1 MIQIGINIAVKGG
14 GTAIPPAPVNS
25 SPPVIS
31 GTTTLGSVLTT
42 TDGTWT
48 NSPTSFSY
56 QWKRGATN
64 IGTNTNTYTLVVAD
78 SGAAITCVVTATN
91 AAGSSAP
98 ATSNT
103 ITAQI
108 YSSPNCTSPPIISGN
123 TILVGSVLTT
133 TDGTWTGNPTP
144 TYDYQWKRGAT
155 NIGTNSPN
163 YTTVFA
169 DANTSITCVVTATNA
184 VNSVSITSF
193 NTLVMGTY
201 WPANITL
208 PVISGTTVVGSVLTT
223 TDGTWTN
230 SPTSFTYK
238 WFRNSVLISGA
249 TSINYTLVQADA
261 GTSIKVL
268 VGATNVAGNG
278 GIFSSSSYIYD
289 LDAQN
294 FITTA
299 AITNISEKTA
309 INNLVIGLKS
319 DSLWT
324 SMLAIY
330 PFVGG
335 TSTSCKYNLKNT
347 ATFELV
353 FGGSW
358 IPASFTS
365 FGIQPNG
372 TDTYANTN
380 FTPSTS
386 GWASGNSSI
395 SAYSRTNNIMASGVI
410 YGVRSGATS
419 NNYPVLNVSSTSSF
433 HNSSVSN
440 SPSPLPTSTACN
452 FISSRI
458 STTNVI
464 MAINGTATSPASLEG
479 SLASVPIYLA
489 ARRNSGA
496 TDLYSTRQ
504 LAFAHIGTG
513 LTAVQCAS
521 LYTRIQAFQT
531 TLGRQV

>member
-1 MIQIGINIAVKGG
+1 MIQIGINIAVKGTG
-14 GTAIPPAPVNS
+14 ISGPPPAPVNS

-48 NSPTSFSY
+48 NSPSSFSY

-64 IGTNTNTYTLVVAD
+64 IGTNTNTYTLVLAD
-78 SGAAITCVVTATN
+78 SSAAITCVVTATN
-91 AAGSSAP
+91 AGGSTP
-98 ATSNT
+98 AISNI
-103 ITAQI
+103 ITADN
-108 YSSPNCTSPPIISGN
+108 YTPVNTVAPILSG
-123 TILVGSVLTT
+123 TTTVGSVLTT
-133 TDGTWTGNPTP
+133 TN
-144 TYDYQWKRGAT
+144 
-155 NIGTNSPN
+155 
-163 YTTVFA
+163 
-169 DANTSITCVVTATNA
+169 
-184 VNSVSITSF
+184 
-193 NTLVMGTY
+193 
-201 WPANITL
+201 
-208 PVISGTTVVGSVLTT
+208 
-223 TDGTWTN
+223 GTWTN
-230 SPTSFTYK
+230 SPSSFAYQWRRT
-238 WFRNSVLISGA
+238 NVPISGA

-261 GTSIKVL
+261 GFTINV
-268 VGATNVAGNG
+268 VVTATNAVGSGNG
-278 GIFSSSSYIYD
+278 FSSIVYIYD

-299 AITNISEKTA
+299 VISNSTEKIA

-347 ATFELV
+347 ATFELL
-353 FGGSW
+353 FGGTW
-358 IPASFTS
+358 LPASFTS
-365 FGIQPNG
+365 NGIQPNG
-372 TDTYANTN
+372 TDTYANTS

-386 GWASGNSSI
+386 GWAGGNSSI
-395 SAYSRTNNIMASGVI
+395 SAYSRTNNVMASGVI

-419 NNYPVLNVSSTSSF
+419 NNYPVLNVSSTSNF
-433 HNSSVSN
+433 HNSGVTI

-458 STTNVI
+458 NTANVI
-464 MAINGTATSPASLEG
+464 MAINGTATSYVNAENT
-479 SLASVPIYLA
+479 LASVPIYLG
-489 ARRNSGA
+489 ARRNGGA

-513 LTAVQCAS
+513 LTTGQCTS
-521 LYTRIQAFQT
+521 LYNRIQAFQT
-531 TLGRQV
+531 TLGRNV